1 MIGIALPYKHRKI
14 MTPNVVTSIIA
25 TAWLLSLLLSVQW
38 LLNDHD
44 DLCEKGGSLLE
55 GLLFRLLPMFL
66 SSTAAVSLN
75 IYLSIKAYKVR
86 KQIQQ
91 ESKLS
96 GVDNQVA
103 ALKKV
108 QSKIKRDLKPIT
120 TLSVVLFGS
129 SSITLVYLLLM
140 NLLSLLWDPLVFM
153 AARKAVSPN
162 IIFVVFLLH
171 PIVYGLYFKQ
181 VREPMMK
188 IMKRLLCKN
197 NFNTA
202 VVAPMP

>member
-38 LLNDHD
+38 LFNDHD
-44 DLCEKGGSLLE
+44 DFCEKGGSLLE

>member
-1 MIGIALPYKHRKI
+1 M
-14 MTPNVVTSIIA
+14 
-25 TAWLLSLLLSVQW
+25 
-38 LLNDHD
+38 
-44 DLCEKGGSLLE
+44 LE

>member
-1 MIGIALPYKHRKI
+1 VIGIALPYKHRKI